1 MSHENGPA
9 FYGNESNYITFA
21 TYADDS
27 SDYQGYGAIVGD
39 YYGKGRVALSG
50 VHPELQP
57 QQPKILT
64 NLIIWAANA

>member
-27 SDYQGYGAIVGD
+27 SGYQGYAAIVGD
-39 YYGKGRVALSG
+39 YYV
-50 VHPELQP
+50 VDE
-57 QQPKILT
+57 
-64 NLIIWAANA
+64 